1 MSSNIP
7 FTTQSNADASK
18 CFKRKKRGAKKY
30 VGEWFRENVC
40 KINIKSTTSSAK
52 TAKQR
57 SQNLEV
63 GAQR

>member
-1 MSSNIP
+1 M
-7 FTTQSNADASK
+7 FQA
-18 CFKRKKRGAKKY
+18 KKEGSKKY